1 MEAGRTISLCYI
13 ISSRLYKVFHH
24 FRVLIN
30 LFVIYRLKHVF
41 ILLFRLLIFSPHL
54 IISLLL
60 SINFQLSW
68 IFRITHRYIHV
79 DLDHRIVVIK
89 LLIPL
94 KKKKKLEQL
103 RNLEKRN
110 LEKIFVANNKLD
122 TRRTLE
128 RVIYIHIK
136 WRRGIKTRAK
146 KSNQILGRILTNTDS
161 RPTLSWLSIVDL
173 HRLIQAHQ
181 QKHSLN
187 LGRVSVPFK

>member
-1 MEAGRTISLCYI
+1 MY
-13 ISSRLYKVFHH
+13 
-24 FRVLIN
+24 
-30 LFVIYRLKHVF
+30 LFY
-41 ILLFRLLIFSPHL
+41 FSPNL

-94 KKKKKLEQL
+94 KKKKTWTTC
-103 RNLEKRN
+103 NLEKRN

-128 RVIYIHIK
+128 RVIHIHIK

-187 LGRVSVPFK
+187 LGRVSAPFK